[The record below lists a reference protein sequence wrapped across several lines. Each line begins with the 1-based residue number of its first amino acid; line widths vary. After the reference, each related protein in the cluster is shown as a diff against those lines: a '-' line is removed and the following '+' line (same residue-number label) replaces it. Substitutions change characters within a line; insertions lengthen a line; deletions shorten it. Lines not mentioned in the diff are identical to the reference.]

1 MADDDEIALEPG
13 YVFHPSDDALITLFL
28 RPSIAKIPFEDCLIN
43 HADVY
48 SADPAELAG
57 EHRPAPGTHG
67 SSSVWYFFCSPRFTS
82 KRKTSGR
89 RQRAVGGGGGGESV
103 WKSEGGKKAVIGADG
118 RRVGYLQKFSY
129 GVYESPSSGSARTFT
144 RLGWCMTEYG
154 LDDDAIDGADKQ
166 VLCKRKTSGRRQRA
180 VGGGGGGES
189 VWKSEGGKKAVIG
202 ADGRRVGYLQ
212 KFSYGV
218 YESPSSGSART
229 FTRLGWCMTEYGLD
243 DDAID
248 GADKQVLCKV
258 YRSPRSVCAEARM
271 AAAAA
276 KSADSPRSGSKRK
289 ADDGADHPEAR
300 PRQEEAGSE
309 HGEQPELDLDAML
322 SAPMDD
328 NLGVEFDTATTEQ
341 YMRYLMNDEPLPWA
355 PTMEVAGGGDDERSL
370 CGRGDHRAAGC
381 RRNPRR
387 HS

>member
-13 YVFHPSDDALITLFL
+13 FVFHPSDDGLITLFL
-28 RPSIAKIPFEDCLIN
+28 RPSIAKIPFEDRLIN

-48 SADPAELAG
+48 SADPAELVG

-103 WKSEGGKKAVIGADG
+103 WRSEGGKKAVIGADG

-129 GVYESPSSGSARTFT
+129 GVYESSSSGSARTFT

-166 VLCKRKTSGRRQRA
+166 
-180 VGGGGGGES
+180 
-189 VWKSEGGKKAVIG
+189 
-202 ADGRRVGYLQ
+202 
-212 KFSYGV
+212 
-218 YESPSSGSART
+218 
-229 FTRLGWCMTEYGLD
+229 
-243 DDAID
+243 
-248 GADKQVLCKV
+248 
-258 YRSPRSVCAEARM
+258 
-271 AAAAA
+271 
-276 KSADSPRSGSKRK
+276 RK
-289 ADDGADHPEAR
+289 ADDGADHPEAPPSAR

-309 HGEQPELDLDAML
+309 HGEQPAILPELDLDALL

-328 NLGVEFDTATTEQ
+328 SLGVEFDTATTEQ

-355 PTMEVAGGGDDERSL
+355 PTMEVAGGGDEFIETTNGPCMGEEEIIQRL
-370 CGRGDHRAAGC
+370 AAGETLDDILGS
-381 RRNPRR
+381 NPN
-387 HS
+387 

>member
-13 YVFHPSDDALITLFL
+13 YVFHPSDDGLITLFL
-28 RPSIAKIPFEDCLIN
+28 RPSITKVPFEDRLIN
-43 HADVY
+43 RADVY
-48 SADPAELAG
+48 SADPAELVG

-89 RQRAVGGGGGGESV
+89 RQRIA
-103 WKSEGGKKAVIGADG
+103 
-118 RRVGYLQKFSY
+118 
-129 GVYESPSSGSARTFT
+129 
-144 RLGWCMTEYG
+144 
-154 LDDDAIDGADKQ
+154 
-166 VLCKRKTSGRRQRA
+166 
-180 VGGGGGGES
+180 GGES

-258 YRSPRSVCAEARM
+258 YRSPRAVCAEART

-276 KSADSPRSGSKRK
+276 KSAYSPRSGSKRK
-289 ADDGADHPEAR
+289 ADDGADHPEAPPSAR

-309 HGEQPELDLDAML
+309 HDEQPAILPELDLDALL

-355 PTMEVAGGGDDERSL
+355 PTMEAVDGVAGGGDEFIETTNGPCMGEEEIIQRL
-370 CGRGDHRAAGC
+370 AAGEILDDILGT
-381 RRNPRR
+381 NPNEA
-387 HS
+387 SF

>member
-13 YVFHPSDDALITLFL
+13 YVFHPSDDGLITLFL
-28 RPSIAKIPFEDCLIN
+28 RPSIAKIPFEDRLIN

-48 SADPAELAG
+48 SANPAELVG

-67 SSSVWYFFCSPRFTS
+67 SSSV
-82 KRKTSGR
+82 
-89 RQRAVGGGGGGESV
+89 
-103 WKSEGGKKAVIGADG
+103 
-118 RRVGYLQKFSY
+118 
-129 GVYESPSSGSARTFT
+129 
-144 RLGWCMTEYG
+144 
-154 LDDDAIDGADKQ
+154 
-166 VLCKRKTSGRRQRA
+166 CKRKTSGRRQRA

-218 YESPSSGSART
+218 YESSSSGSART

-258 YRSPRSVCAEARM
+258 YRSPRAVCAEART
-271 AAAAA
+271 AAAA
-276 KSADSPRSGSKRK
+276 KSADSPCSGSKRK
-289 ADDGADHPEAR
+289 ADDGADHPEAPPSAR

-309 HGEQPELDLDAML
+309 QPAILPELDLDALL

-328 NLGVEFDTATTEQ
+328 SLGVEFDTATTEQ

-355 PTMEVAGGGDDERSL
+355 PTMEVAGGGDEFIETTNGPCMGEEEIIQRLASGETLDDILGS
-370 CGRGDHRAAGC
+370 
-381 RRNPRR
+381 NPN
-387 HS
+387 

>member
-13 YVFHPSDDALITLFL
+13 YVFHPSDDGLITLFL
-28 RPSIAKIPFEDCLIN
+28 RPSIAKIPFEDRLIN

-48 SADPAELAG
+48 SADPAELVG

-129 GVYESPSSGSARTFT
+129 GVYESSSSGSARTFT

-154 LDDDAIDGADKQ
+154 LDDDAIDG
-166 VLCKRKTSGRRQRA
+166 
-180 VGGGGGGES
+180 E
-189 VWKSEGGKKAVIG
+189 
-202 ADGRRVGYLQ
+202 
-212 KFSYGV
+212 
-218 YESPSSGSART
+218 
-229 FTRLGWCMTEYGLD
+229 
-243 DDAID
+243 
-248 GADKQVLCKV
+248 DKQVLCKV
-258 YRSPRSVCAEARM
+258 YRSPRAVCAEART
-271 AAAAA
+271 AAAA
-276 KSADSPRSGSKRK
+276 KSADSPCSGSKRK
-289 ADDGADHPEAR
+289 ADDGADHPEAPPSAR

-309 HGEQPELDLDAML
+309 HGEQPAILPELDLDALL

-328 NLGVEFDTATTEQ
+328 SLGVEFDTATTEQ

-355 PTMEVAGGGDDERSL
+355 PTMEVAGGGDEFIETTNGPCMGEEEIIQRL
-370 CGRGDHRAAGC
+370 AAGETLDDILGS
-381 RRNPRR
+381 NPN
-387 HS
+387 